1 MSAVTANEGMR
12 PAMPIMAVVFASFLV
27 IGMALPVLPLHVHDV
42 LGFGPFV
49 VGVVTGFQF
58 VAALVSRLWA
68 GRLADRRGP
77 RVAVLLGLGAAILGG
92 AFYLFSLMVL
102 ARPAVSVALLLAG
115 RTLIGGAESLIITGG
130 ITWALGLIDGRQAA
144 RSIAWVGMSMFAAL
158 AVGAPLGSV
167 IYAGWTFEGI
177 AVTTVVVSILAV
189 FVTRRVKPFIP
200 EPAPVQPIG
209 TVMKAVALPGLGFAL
224 SGITF
229 GAVTAFLTLFF
240 AVEHWRNGALA
251 FTAFAVSLIVSRIV
265 AGHLPD
271 RFGGARIAMWS
282 LCIQAA
288 GLTLIG
294 AAVGGP
300 MAFVGAVIAGTGF
313 SLVFPSLGLEAV
325 RIAPPESRGMAMGAY
340 NAFLDLTLGIVAPA
354 LGLLADAAGLRSVF
368 FASAV
373 CALLAVPVAVM
384 LVRRDGNDN
393 RVFPETRHSQ
403 IIRFSRISSTPPR
416 GPGA

>member
-1 MSAVTANEGMR
+1 MSAATDNDGMR
-12 PAMPIMAVVFASFLV
+12 PAIPIMAVVFASFLV

-49 VGVVTGFQF
+49 VGLVTGFQF
-58 VAALVSRLWA
+58 LAALVSRLWA

-77 RVAVLLGLGAAILGG
+77 RVAVLLGLGGAIAGG
-92 AFYLFSLMVL
+92 AFYLFSLMLL
-102 ARPAVSVALLLAG
+102 AQPAMSVALLLVG
-115 RTLIGGAESLIITGG
+115 RTLIGGGESLIITGG

-158 AVGAPLGSV
+158 AVGAPLGSAV
-167 IYAGWTFEGI
+167 YSSWTFEGI
-177 AVTTVVVSILAV
+177 ALTTVIVSILAV
-189 FVTRRVKPFIP
+189 FVTRRVTPFVP
-200 EPAPVQPIG
+200 EPAPAQPIA
-209 TVMKAVALPGLGFAL
+209 TVMRAVALPGFGFAL

-240 AVEHWRNGALA
+240 AVEGWQNGALA

-271 RFGGARIAMWS
+271 RFGGARVAIWS

-288 GLTLIG
+288 GLGLIG
-294 AAVGGP
+294 AAPAGS

-325 RIAPPESRGMAMGAY
+325 RIAPPEARGLAMGVY
-340 NAFLDLTLGIVAPA
+340 NAFLDLTLGFVSPA
-354 LGLLADAAGLRSVF
+354 LGLLADVAGLRSVF

-373 CALLAVPVAVM
+373 CALLALPIAAI
-384 LVRRDGNDN
+384 LIQRDGRSRSFLPFLKARVSAPRND
-393 RVFPETRHSQ
+393 SC
-403 IIRFSRISSTPPR
+403 
-416 GPGA
+416 